1 MFAPWLSY
9 FNCSIPTASTI
20 MAGLQNSGFLY
31 FQDPGITTVPMD
43 SLLGATNGV
52 YPMTST
58 ASATTTYGYA
68 SGSSSSY
75 FTGVYA
81 GKVKISIVSPL
92 ANLTGTYFKI
102 RLPFRSLTN
111 GAFSINTMLPFAYET
126 GVSVSSYELQSS
138 ISSDA
143 IFGFITGNIAS
154 STTSSFPYY
163 MEYVEILVLQNPV
176 ISITGANMT
185 YSVVVEFKNNNYSSK
200 NVRHTH
206 LQSS

>member
-1 MFAPWLSY
+1 
-9 FNCSIPTASTI
+9 
-20 MAGLQNSGFLY
+20 
-31 FQDPGITTVPMD
+31 
-43 SLLGATNGV
+43 
-52 YPMTST
+52 
-58 ASATTTYGYA
+58 
-68 SGSSSSY
+68 
-75 FTGVYA
+75 
-81 GKVKISIVSPL
+81 
-92 ANLTGTYFKI
+92 
-102 RLPFRSLTN
+102 LPFRSLTN

-185 YSVVVEFKNNNYSSK
+185 YSVVVEFKNNVTIVPKMSDTLIYNLLKVPMFSTLDSKLLNMGIKNISSK
-200 NVRHTH
+200 TQERP
-206 LQSS
+206 